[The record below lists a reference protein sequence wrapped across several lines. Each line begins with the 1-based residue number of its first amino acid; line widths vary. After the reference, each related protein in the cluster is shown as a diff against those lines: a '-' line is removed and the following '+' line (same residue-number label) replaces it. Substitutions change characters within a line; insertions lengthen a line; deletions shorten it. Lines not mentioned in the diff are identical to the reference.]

1 MLKKC
6 KILFSNEAVTV
17 FECEGQQVQIPAVK
31 TNKNILNVL
40 VEGNS
45 YKVVDDNYKEPE
57 KEKPEKAISKKTKK
71 TTKTEEEID
80 SADEIKW

>member
-17 FECEGQQVQIPAVK
+17 FECDGQEVQIPAVK
-31 TNKNILNVL
+31 TDKNILNVL

-45 YKVVDDNYKEPE
+45 YRVVDDNYKEPE
-57 KEKPEKAISKKTKK
+57 KEKPVKANKKTKK